1 MGVTAPRLG
10 RSPLYARLK
19 RRARRMKRQLW
30 ALFLAAKDPRTPWT
44 ARVVVA
50 AAVAYLLSPI
60 DLIPDFIPV
69 LGQLDDLIIVPALIV
84 LAIRLIPREVMA
96 AARREAYRHLRS
108 GDRVKTRA
116 GTAAAVLF
124 VVVWVVA
131 AGAIILAI
139 VR

>member
-1 MGVTAPRLG
+1 MGVTSGHIG
-10 RSPLYARLK
+10 RSTWYARLT
-19 RRARRMKRQLW
+19 RRAKRMKRQLW
-30 ALFLAAKDPRTPWT
+30 ALFLAGKDPRTPWT

-84 LAIRLIPREVMA
+84 LAIHLIPKEVMA
-96 AARREAYRHLRS
+96 AARREAYRHLVS
-108 GDRVKTRA
+108 GDRVKART

-124 VVVWVVA
+124 VAVWIVA
-131 AGAIILAI
+131 IAAVILAV